1 VSCSSLTRRAEFVA
15 SLVKVMLVLV
25 VIIVEFP
32 SFIDFNI
39 VNELIKVE
47 EKLVQP
53 MIDEVVLRLII
64 ELLLMR
70 SCLELG
76 FPP

>member
-1 VSCSSLTRRAEFVA
+1 MT

-39 VNELIKVE
+39 VNKLIEVE

-53 MIDEVVLRLII
+53 MIYEIVLRLAI

-70 SCLELG
+70 SYPELG